1 MLGPAGPKLAAL
13 CLSRRASAV
22 AAAAGAAR
30 TSVTGR
36 RGQMQQG
43 NARRQIMAAAD
54 PIWTRTK
61 QPWITFAEGEETF
74 EGQPP
79 G

>member
-1 MLGPAGPKLAAL
+1 
-13 CLSRRASAV
+13 
-22 AAAAGAAR
+22 
-30 TSVTGR
+30 
-36 RGQMQQG
+36 
-43 NARRQIMAAAD
+43 MAAAD

-79 G
+79 GQIGYRPALDFRRRMEVSGWVELVVRPGCLGTNVSWTASI